1 MFLIIDIDKLI
12 LDINYTFVVFITKN
26 LSLYDVYL

>member
-12 LDINYTFVVFITKN
+12 LDINYTYVVFIAKN